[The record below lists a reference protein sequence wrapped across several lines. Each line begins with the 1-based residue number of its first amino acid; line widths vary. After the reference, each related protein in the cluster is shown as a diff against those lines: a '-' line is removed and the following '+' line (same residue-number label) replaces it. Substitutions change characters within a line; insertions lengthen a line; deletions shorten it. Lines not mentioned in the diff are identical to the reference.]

1 MLTQSLPRQEG
12 QPHYCKPFVH
22 SIHKLVHKI
31 GEQFSATLIN
41 KSLNL
46 HKVKYYS
53 HLNTAVSILEMYKG
67 QAPFTHFLRTFFS
80 QRRKYGSRDR
90 KQIAQLCYSFFRLG
104 KAGQG
109 LLPEDRILMAYFLCA
124 DHSDELLQFL
134 KPAWHEFSS
143 MKPENKLL
151 ALHTPF
157 GVTDI
162 FPWKDELSE
171 GIDHHDFCQSFLIQ
185 PSLFLRIRPGK
196 EKAVLL
202 KLSGAAIP
210 FNQPMANCVEL
221 PNATNIEELLD
232 TNKEV
237 VVQDYSSQLV
247 SRLMNKVKDL
257 PAPVSI
263 WDCCAA
269 SGGKSILALDTLGNV
284 ELTVSDIRES
294 ILSNLKK
301 RFSEAGITN
310 YKSFVANLQ
319 SKFTSPKSKFDL
331 VIADVPCTGSGTW
344 SRTPE
349 QLYYFST
356 DRIGEYVTKQDKITS
371 AVIPYIKPRGYL
383 LYITCSVFRQENEDR
398 VNDLVS
404 RFPLNLIEMQLIKGY
419 DKKADTLFSALLQ
432 LKTA

>member
-1 MLTQSLPRQEG
+1 M
-12 QPHYCKPFVH
+12 
-22 SIHKLVHKI
+22 
-31 GEQFSATLIN
+31 
-41 KSLNL
+41 
-46 HKVKYYS
+46 
-53 HLNTAVSILEMYKG
+53 
-67 QAPFTHFLRTFFS
+67 
-80 QRRKYGSRDR
+80 
-90 KQIAQLCYSFFRLG
+90 
-104 KAGQG
+104 
-109 LLPEDRILMAYFLCA
+109 
-124 DHSDELLQFL
+124 
-134 KPAWHEFSS
+134 
-143 MKPENKLL
+143 
-151 ALHTPF
+151 
-157 GVTDI
+157 
-162 FPWKDELSE
+162 
-171 GIDHHDFCQSFLIQ
+171 
-185 PSLFLRIRPGK
+185 
-196 EKAVLL
+196 
-202 KLSGAAIP
+202 
-210 FNQPMANCVEL
+210 
-221 PNATNIEELLD
+221 
-232 TNKEV
+232 
-237 VVQDYSSQLV
+237 
-247 SRLMNKVKDL
+247 
-257 PAPVSI
+257 
-263 WDCCAA
+263 
-269 SGGKSILALDTLGNV
+269 DTLGNV

>member
-1 MLTQSLPRQEG
+1 M
-12 QPHYCKPFVH
+12 
-22 SIHKLVHKI
+22 
-31 GEQFSATLIN
+31 
-41 KSLNL
+41 

-67 QAPFTHFLRTFFS
+67 QEPFTHFLRTFFS

-109 LLPEDRILMAYFLCA
+109 LLPEDRILTAYFLCSA
-124 DHSDELLQFL
+124 NSDELLQFL
-134 KPAWHEFSS
+134 KPAWYEFSS

-157 GVTDI
+157 GITDI
-162 FPWKDELSE
+162 FPWKEELSE
-171 GIDHHDFCQSFLIQ
+171 GIDHLAFGQSFLIQ
-185 PSLFLRIRPGK
+185 PNLFLRIRPGK

-210 FNQPMANCVEL
+210 FHQPMVNCIEL
-221 PNATNIEELLD
+221 QNTTNIEELLD

-237 VVQDYSSQLV
+237 VIQDYSSQSV
-247 SRLMNKVKDL
+247 GQLMNKLKEL
-257 PAPVSI
+257 PAPVSV

-269 SGGKSILALDTLGNV
+269 SGGKSILALDTLGEI

-319 SKFTSPKSKFDL
+319 SKFTTPKSKFDL

-349 QLYYFST
+349 QLYYFSS
-356 DRIGEYVTKQDKITS
+356 DMIKEYAAKQEKITS
-371 AVIPYIKPRGYL
+371 SVIPFIKPGGYL

-398 VNDLVS
+398 VNDLLS
-404 RFPLNLIEMQLIKGY
+404 RFPLQLIEMQVFKGY
-419 DKKADTLFSALLQ
+419 DKKADSLFAALLQ

>member
-1 MLTQSLPRQEG
+1 MR
-12 QPHYCKPFVH
+12 
-22 SIHKLVHKI
+22 
-31 GEQFSATLIN
+31 
-41 KSLNL
+41 
-46 HKVKYYS
+46 KVKYYS

-67 QAPFTHFLRTFFS
+67 QEPFTHFLRTFFS

-104 KAGQG
+104 KAGPG
-109 LLPEDRILMAYFLCA
+109 LLSEDRILMAYFLCA

-157 GVTDI
+157 GITDI

-171 GIDHHDFCQSFLIQ
+171 GIDHPVFCQSFLVQ

-196 EKAVLL
+196 EKPVLL
-202 KLSGAAIP
+202 KLSGAALP
-210 FNQPMANCVEL
+210 FNQPMPNCIEL
-221 PNATNIEELLD
+221 PNTTNIEELLD

-237 VVQDYSSQLV
+237 VVQDFSSQSV
-247 SRLMNKVKDL
+247 GRFINKVKEL
-257 PAPVSI
+257 PAPVTI

-269 SGGKSILALDTLGNV
+269 SGGKSILALDTLGSI

-301 RFSEAGITN
+301 RFSEAGINN

-356 DRIGEYVTKQDKITS
+356 DKIGEYAAKQEKITS
-371 AVIPYIKPRGYL
+371 AVIPFIKPAGYL

-398 VNDLVS
+398 VNDLLS
-404 RFPLNLIEMQLIKGY
+404 KFPLQLIEMQVIKGY
-419 DKKADTLFSALLQ
+419 DKKADTLFAALLQ
-432 LKTA
+432 LKNA

>member
-185 PSLFLRIRPGK
+185 PSFFLRIRPGK

-383 LYITCSVFRQENEDR
+383 LYITCSVFKRENEEQ
-398 VNDLVS
+398 VAWMKEK
-404 RFPLNLIEMQLIKGY
+404 FQLEQVRMELLKGY
-419 DKKADTLFSALLQ
+419 EEKADTMFTCLLRKP
-432 LKTA
+432 L

>member
-1 MLTQSLPRQEG
+1 M
-12 QPHYCKPFVH
+12 
-22 SIHKLVHKI
+22 
-31 GEQFSATLIN
+31 
-41 KSLNL
+41 
-46 HKVKYYS
+46 
-53 HLNTAVSILEMYKG
+53 
-67 QAPFTHFLRTFFS
+67 
-80 QRRKYGSRDR
+80 
-90 KQIAQLCYSFFRLG
+90 
-104 KAGQG
+104 
-109 LLPEDRILMAYFLCA
+109 PEDRILTAYFLCSA
-124 DHSDELLQFL
+124 NSDELLQFL
-134 KPAWHEFSS
+134 KPAWYEFSS

-157 GVTDI
+157 GITDI
-162 FPWKDELSE
+162 FPWKEELSE
-171 GIDHHDFCQSFLIQ
+171 GIDHLAFGQSFLIQ
-185 PSLFLRIRPGK
+185 PNLFLRIRPGK

-210 FNQPMANCVEL
+210 FHQPMVNCIEL
-221 PNATNIEELLD
+221 QNTTNIEELLD

-237 VVQDYSSQLV
+237 VIQDYSSQSV
-247 SRLMNKVKDL
+247 GQLMNKLKEL
-257 PAPVSI
+257 PAPVSV

-269 SGGKSILALDTLGNV
+269 SGGKSILALDTLGEI

-319 SKFTSPKSKFDL
+319 SKFTTPKSKFDL

-349 QLYYFST
+349 QLYYFSS
-356 DRIGEYVTKQDKITS
+356 DMIKEYAAKQEKITS
-371 AVIPYIKPRGYL
+371 SVIPFIKPGGYL

-398 VNDLVS
+398 VNDLLS
-404 RFPLNLIEMQLIKGY
+404 RFPLQLIEMQVFKGY
-419 DKKADTLFSALLQ
+419 DKKADSLFAALLQ

>member
-1 MLTQSLPRQEG
+1 LR
-12 QPHYCKPFVH
+12 
-22 SIHKLVHKI
+22 
-31 GEQFSATLIN
+31 
-41 KSLNL
+41 
-46 HKVKYYS
+46 KVKYYS

-67 QAPFTHFLRTFFS
+67 QEPFAHFLKTFFS
-80 QRRKYGSRDR
+80 QRRKYGSKDR

-109 LLPEDRILMAYFLCA
+109 LLPEDRILAAYFLCT

-157 GVTDI
+157 GITDI
-162 FPWKDELSE
+162 FPWKEELSE
-171 GIDHHDFCQSFLIQ
+171 GIDHPDFCKSFLVQ

-202 KLSGAAIP
+202 KLTGAALP
-210 FNQPMANCVEL
+210 FTQPMHNCIEL
-221 PNATNIEELLD
+221 PNTTKIEELLD

-237 VVQDYSSQLV
+237 VVQDYSSQSV
-247 SRLMNKVKDL
+247 ARFMNKIKEL
-257 PAPVSI
+257 PTPVSI

-269 SGGKSILALDTLGNV
+269 SGGKSILALDTLG
-284 ELTVSDIRES
+284 EIDLTVSDIRES

-356 DRIGEYVTKQDKITS
+356 DRIEEYAVKQEKITS
-371 AVIPYIKPRGYL
+371 AVIPLIKPGGYL

-398 VNDLVS
+398 VNDLLS
-404 RFPLNLIEMQLIKGY
+404 KFPLKLVEMQLIKGY
-419 DKKADTLFSALLQ
+419 DKKADTMFAALLISQ
-432 LKTA
+432 E

>member
-1 MLTQSLPRQEG
+1 M
-12 QPHYCKPFVH
+12 
-22 SIHKLVHKI
+22 
-31 GEQFSATLIN
+31 
-41 KSLNL
+41 

-67 QAPFTHFLRTFFS
+67 KEPFTHFLRTFFS

-109 LLPEDRILMAYFLCA
+109 LLAEDRMLTAYFLCTT
-124 DHSDELLQFL
+124 HSDELLQFL
-134 KPAWHEFSS
+134 KPAWNEFSS

-157 GVTDI
+157 GITDI
-162 FPWKDELSE
+162 FPWKEALSE
-171 GIDHHDFCQSFLIQ
+171 EIDHATFCQSFLVQ
-185 PSLFLRIRPGK
+185 PNLFLRIRPGK

-202 KLSGAAIP
+202 KLSGAGIP
-210 FNQPMANCVEL
+210 FNQPTVNCIEL
-221 PNATNIEELLD
+221 TNTTNIEELLVI
-232 TNKEV
+232 NKEV
-237 VVQDYSSQLV
+237 VIQDYSSQSV
-247 SRLMNKVKDL
+247 GRLLNKLKEL
-257 PAPVSI
+257 PAPVSV

-269 SGGKSILALDTLGNV
+269 SGGKSILALDTLGNI

-319 SKFTSPKSKFDL
+319 SKFTSPKSKFDMI
-331 VIADVPCTGSGTW
+331 IADVPCTGSGTW

-356 DRIGEYVTKQDKITS
+356 DRIAEYAAKQEKITS
-371 AVIPYIKPRGYL
+371 SVIPLLKPGGYL
-383 LYITCSVFRQENEDR
+383 LYITCSVFKQENEDR
-398 VNDLVS
+398 VNDLLS
-404 RFPLNLIEMQLIKGY
+404 RFPLELIESQLIKGY
-419 DKKADTLFSALLQ
+419 DKKADTLFAALLQ
-432 LKTA
+432 LKNA

>member
-1 MLTQSLPRQEG
+1 LQE
-12 QPHYCKPFVH
+12 
-22 SIHKLVHKI
+22 
-31 GEQFSATLIN
+31 
-41 KSLNL
+41 
-46 HKVKYYS
+46 VKYYS

-67 QAPFTHFLRTFFS
+67 QEPFTYFLRTFFS

-109 LLPEDRILMAYFLCA
+109 LLVEDRILTAYFLCA
-124 DHSDELLQFL
+124 TDSDELLQFL
-134 KPAWHEFSS
+134 KPAWHEFAS
-143 MKPENKLL
+143 MKPQNKLL

-157 GVTDI
+157 SIAEI
-162 FPWKDELSE
+162 FPWKEGLSE
-171 GIDHHDFCQSFLIQ
+171 GIDHSAFCQSFLIQ

-196 EKAVLL
+196 EKPVLL
-202 KLSGAAIP
+202 KLTGAAIP
-210 FNQPMANCVEL
+210 FHEPMPNCIEL
-221 PNATNIEELLD
+221 PNTTNIDELLNTD
-232 TNKEV
+232 RDV
-237 VVQDYSSQLV
+237 VIQDLSSQSV
-247 SRLMNKVKDL
+247 SRLMDKVKEL
-257 PAPVSI
+257 RAPVSI

-269 SGGKSILALDTLGNV
+269 SGGKSILAYDTLGAID
-284 ELTVSDIRES
+284 LTVSDIRES

-319 SKFTSPKSKFDL
+319 SKFTSPKAKFDL

-356 DRIGEYVTKQDKITS
+356 EKIEEYSIKQEKIAS
-371 AVIPYIKPRGYL
+371 AVIPFIKPGGYL

-398 VNDLVS
+398 VNDLLS
-404 RFPLNLIEMQLIKGY
+404 RFPLQLIEMQVIKGY
-419 DKKADTLFSALLQ
+419 DKKADTLFAALLQ
-432 LKTA
+432 LKPG

>member
-1 MLTQSLPRQEG
+1 LIRN
-12 QPHYCKPFVH
+12 
-22 SIHKLVHKI
+22 LVHKI
-31 GEQFSATLIN
+31 GEQFDATLIN

-67 QAPFTHFLRTFFS
+67 QEPFTHFLRTFFS

-90 KQIAQLCYSFFRLG
+90 KLIAQLCYSFFRLG

-109 LLPEDRILMAYFLCA
+109 LLPEDRIMTAYFLCA
-124 DHSDELLQFL
+124 AHSDELLHFL
-134 KPAWHEFSS
+134 KPGWLEFSS

-157 GVTDI
+157 SITDI
-162 FPWKDELSE
+162 FPWKEELSE
-171 GIDHHDFCQSFLIQ
+171 GIEHPVFCSSFLIQ

-202 KLSGAAIP
+202 KLTGAAIP
-210 FNQPMANCVEL
+210 FHEPMANCIEL
-221 PNATNIEELLD
+221 PNSTSIEELLVA
-232 TNKEV
+232 NREV
-237 VVQDYSSQLV
+237 VVQDYSSQLA
-247 SRLMNKVKDL
+247 SRLMNKVKEL
-257 PAPVSI
+257 PAPVSV

-269 SGGKSILALDTLGNV
+269 SGGKSILAWDTLGDIN
-284 ELTVSDIRES
+284 LTVSDIRES

-319 SKFTSPKSKFDL
+319 SKFTSPKAKFDL

-349 QLYYFST
+349 QLYYF
-356 DRIGEYVTKQDKITS
+356 DANKIEEYAAKQEKITS
-371 AVIPYIKPRGYL
+371 AVIPFIKPGGYL
-383 LYITCSVFRQENEDR
+383 LYITCSVFKRENEDR
-398 VNDLVS
+398 VNDILGTHP
-404 RFPLNLIEMQLIKGY
+404 FQLIEMQVIKGY
-419 DKKADTLFSALLQ
+419 DKKADSMFAALLQ
-432 LKTA
+432 LKIT